1 MNDYWGVE
9 RYRFGLILGIGAL
22 IAFVTPYPWEVLTGV
37 LAAYI
42 GWMLFKLNQLKQWLS
57 SGQKPEDIPDSDG
70 AWEQIAYLFQKARQ
84 DIKRHEADQQAA
96 LQRFNEILSVLPDA
110 AVLLDSQH
118 HILWANASAEKLLGI
133 KDPQDRMQRLET
145 LVRNPELHKLLTEH
159 SLEKIQ
165 ITAPR
170 NRHISLRVN
179 LIPLQGNTFLLNAR
193 DISLR
198 LQLQRTRRAFV
209 ANASH
214 ELKTPLTVLMG
225 YMELFE
231 AEPNLS
237 EQLQFGLQQSREQAQ
252 RMQHIIEDM
261 LALSRLENQEDAP
274 SRGQPVKFPQ
284 LLHKQ
289 IKAMQDTLA
298 EGSHD
303 LRADIDETLD
313 INGIQADLI
322 SVVTNLLANAVKHT
336 PIGTQIQVVWR
347 RNDQAEACLS
357 VIDNGTGIPE
367 KHLAHLAERFYR
379 VDAGRSREKGGTGL
393 GLAIV
398 KHAVQAHDGELKIES
413 KPGHTEF
420 RACFPSSR
428 WVLQENA
435 A

>member
-1 MNDYWGVE
+1 
-9 RYRFGLILGIGAL
+9 
-22 IAFVTPYPWEVLTGV
+22 
-37 LAAYI
+37 
-42 GWMLFKLNQLKQWLS
+42 
-57 SGQKPEDIPDSDG
+57 
-70 AWEQIAYLFQKARQ
+70 
-84 DIKRHEADQQAA
+84 
-96 LQRFNEILSVLPDA
+96 
-110 AVLLDSQH
+110 
-118 HILWANASAEKLLGI
+118 
-133 KDPQDRMQRLET
+133 
-145 LVRNPELHKLLTEH
+145 
-159 SLEKIQ
+159 
-165 ITAPR
+165 
-170 NRHISLRVN
+170 
-179 LIPLQGNTFLLNAR
+179 
-193 DISLR
+193 
-198 LQLQRTRRAFV
+198 
-209 ANASH
+209 
-214 ELKTPLTVLMG
+214 
-225 YMELFE
+225 
-231 AEPNLS
+231 EPNLS

-303 LRADIDETLD
+303 LQADIDETLD

-413 KPGHTEF
+413 KPGRTEF